1 MASYNELPE
10 YKAPER
16 TYKTAGMKTG
26 IYNSVAMQFVEKGT
40 TDEILFT
47 GLASEVGEVMSERMR
62 EVRKGEERTKEII
75 DELSDV
81 LWFVTVIAQQRGY
94 SLKDLMLHNVN
105 KLEDRLHN
113 GKKNRK

>member
-62 EVRKGEERTKEII
+62 EVRKGEERTKEIM

-81 LWFVTVIAQQRGY
+81 LWLCLYGLYVGQDECGCPGAVGC
-94 SLKDLMLHNVN
+94 
-105 KLEDRLHN
+105 
-113 GKKNRK
+113 G